1 MEFRE
6 KQAIYLQIADWVCDQ
21 ILTGKWPPEE
31 KILSVR
37 DLGIRLEVNPNTVM
51 RAYEFLQQQN
61 IIFNKRGIGF
71 FVAEN
76 AKETILQI
84 RKKRFFET
92 ELPDFFK
99 TIKMLGIGMDEITE
113 HYKNHL
119 QQLDNQ

>member
-37 DLGIRLEVNPNTVM
+37 DLGIRMEVNPNTVM

-99 TIKMLGIGMDEITE
+99 TIKMLEIGMDEITE